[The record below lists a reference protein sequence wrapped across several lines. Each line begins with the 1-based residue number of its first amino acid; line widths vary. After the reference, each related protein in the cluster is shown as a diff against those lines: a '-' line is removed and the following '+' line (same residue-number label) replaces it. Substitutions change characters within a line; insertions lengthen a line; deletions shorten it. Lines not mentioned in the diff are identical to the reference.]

1 MSKYLLAG
9 VFCLSLLVGLVMPV
23 AAQTPTGTP
32 AAPGATT
39 LPPGGQVL
47 TGTLQ
52 TTPTA
57 PIVPGVNGPITSAD
71 AFTFLQLN
79 QDEILLTG
87 PYDTHNFLFGLPA
100 DWKPSGGSALN
111 LFLTVAFNTNVQ
123 GIGEVNVINGG
134 VMQVRLNGVSLGLL
148 QLNRV
153 GEINERLE
161 IPERA
166 LASRRQDGRM
176 ELTFVLDSGLT
187 CTLNQQMNVIIHPS
201 SQVLLPHEIITP
213 STDLTRFPYPLYQ
226 DSIYPD
232 TAVVVVPDDP
242 AAAELQAA
250 MTLAA
255 GLGNLTNN
263 ALTMTLTTAGQLTPD
278 QIANQHLILVGKAG
292 SLPMLSELALPLLVK
307 IDPSGGQFSID
318 GGGPDDGVIQMVN
331 SAANTGKVVLV
342 VSGNTDAGVVK
353 AAQAITT
360 GLLRPNRSPNL
371 AIVDQVSPTPIA
383 VSQPLDQ
390 TFGDMGYEM
399 NNLERLGINTATYQF
414 YLPPGQT
421 LASDAVF
428 DLVYGHSAL
437 LDYERSGLIVLLNNQ
452 PIGSVRFNDDTAK
465 QANNHMQIPLPSSAG
480 LPGQNRL
487 DLRVTL
493 ALRDNCIGPDINGQF
508 FTIWPE
514 SRLHLP
520 LNPSQATAEL
530 TYDMSVYPMPFILNS
545 TLASTALVLQRSD
558 LPTWQ
563 TALSI
568 ARFLGDR
575 ANGPV
580 TAINVFYGDEVPE
593 DALPKY
599 NLLIIG
605 RPSQLPIMAALNDSL
620 PAPFEAGSE
629 VAREANMQ
637 VTYRIPSDS
646 PVGYVQMLPS
656 PWNNQNLVMVAV
668 GNTPESVQWAASS
681 LVNASARSQL
691 AGNFAAI
698 NNQQIVTSDTRVAMP
713 RMEAM
718 ATNAP
723 NVMAVVQPE
732 MNLSAPNPAR
742 PAWILPAIVVA
753 AALGGLV
760 LILAILGA
768 FSRQRRNRTS

>member
-9 VFCLSLLVGLVMPV
+9 IFCLSLLVGLVVPV
-23 AAQTPTGTP
+23 AAQTPTATPVPLTP
-32 AAPGATT
+32 AAPA
-39 LPPGGQVL
+39 GQVL
-47 TGTLQ
+47 TTTLQ

-57 PIVPGVNGPITSAD
+57 TLAPGVNAPITSAD

-100 DWKPSGGSALN
+100 DWKPIGGSALN
-111 LFLTVAFNTNVQ
+111 LFLTVAFNTSVQ
-123 GIGEVNVINGG
+123 GTGEYNVVNGG
-134 VMQVRLNGVSLGLL
+134 VMQVRLNGVSLGVL
-148 QLNRV
+148 QLNRI

-166 LASRRQDGRM
+166 LISRRQDGRM
-176 ELTFVLDSGLT
+176 ELTFILDSSLT
-187 CTLNQQMNVIIHPS
+187 CTLNQQMNVIIYPS
-201 SQVLLPHEIITP
+201 SQVLLPHEITTP
-213 STDLTRFPYPLYQ
+213 STDLVRFPYPLYQ

-232 TAVVVVPDDP
+232 TALIVVPDDP

-263 ALTMTLTTAGQLTPD
+263 ALTMTLTTAGQLTAE
-278 QIANQHLILVGKAG
+278 QKATQHLILVGKSG
-292 SLPMLSELALPLLVK
+292 SLPMLNELALPLPPK
-307 IDPSGGQFSID
+307 IEAGGGQFSLD

-331 SAANTGKVVLV
+331 STANSGKVVLV
-342 VSGNTDAGVVK
+342 VSGNTDAAVIK

-371 AIVDQVSPTPIA
+371 AIVDQVSPTPIP

-390 TFGDMGYEM
+390 TLGDMGYEV
-399 NNLERLGINTATYQF
+399 NSLERLGINTASYQF

-437 LDYERSGLIVLLNNQ
+437 LDYDRSGLVVLLNNQ

-465 QANNHMQIPLPSSAG
+465 QANNHMQIPLPASAG

-545 TLASTALVLQRSD
+545 TLSSTALVLQRND

-563 TALSI
+563 TALGI

-580 TAINVFYGDEVPE
+580 TALNVFYGDEVPE
-593 DALPKY
+593 DALPEY

-605 RPSQLPIMAALNDSL
+605 RPSQLPIMTALNESL

-629 VAREANMQ
+629 VAREASMQ
-637 VTYRIPSDS
+637 VTYRIPNDS

-668 GNTPESVQWAASS
+668 GNTAESVQWAASA
-681 LVNASARSQL
+681 LVNASLRSQL
-691 AGNFAAI
+691 AGNFAVI
-698 NNQQIVTSDTRVAMP
+698 NNEQIITGDTRVSMP
-713 RMEAM
+713 RIEAV

-723 NVMAVVQPE
+723 NVMAVVQPQ
-732 MNLSAPNPAR
+732 MNLNVPPQAR
-742 PAWILPAIVVA
+742 PTWILPAIVVA
-753 AALGGLV
+753 AALSGLV
-760 LILAILGA
+760 LILAVLGA
-768 FSRQRRNRTS
+768 FARQRRNRAS